1 MTATQPVPSAS
12 PVSGGPVDD
21 LDSVVDLTRGAVDVF
36 DIAARL
42 EASGLSDRSAISR
55 HGRSDIFD
63 LAAHVHRSEGWSMV
77 SGPRRRTPSG
87 MGEAFRRAVLLL
99 CGALL
104 AAAVLG
110 VLRLPTEV
118 VWLVG
123 AIGWVGG
130 QAVAAIGW
138 TRLGWGQGPLGL
150 RRAGGAALLLVALAA
165 ITPQTVA
172 PDRGT
177 AVTAGVLCVTWVAY
191 AGSVPLLVCARRTQL
206 ALWPALAGLLVV
218 GGAVLADR
226 PESDTVVLAAGGATS
241 AVVVSLAAWA
251 VLRAGRPQLPRLED
265 WRAALP
271 AVLQAALL
279 STSLLLLVQ
288 TVPTQSAAP
297 LVVASVVGAATADP
311 AIAILRAHLR
321 RSASRLF
328 LLAAAAREAR
338 RAAVVAAASTAAV
351 SALAAVIVVLVLRA
365 GTPDWWATVVP
376 AAAFTSV
383 ATTAAVLTALG
394 APVRAV
400 LAAALATLYAGSA
413 FLIGALTAGIV
424 FPFSLVLAVVLL
436 LHRVSDPR
444 VAA

>member
-1 MTATQPVPSAS
+1 MTATQSAPSDPPVQ
-12 PVSGGPVDD
+12 
-21 LDSVVDLTRGAVDVF
+21 DLTPVYNVARGAVDVF

-42 EASGLSDRSAISR
+42 EASGISDRSAGR
-55 HGRSDIFD
+55 HGHADVFD
-63 LAAHVHRSEGWSMV
+63 LAALVHRSEGWAMV

-87 MGEAFRRAVLLL
+87 MGEAARRAILLL

-104 AAAVLG
+104 AAAVLD
-110 VLRLPTEV
+110 VLRLATDV

-123 AIGWVGG
+123 VTGWVGG

-150 RRAGGAALLLVALAA
+150 RRGTGAALLMLGVAA
-165 ITPQTVA
+165 VA
-172 PDRGT
+172 PLLFADGRDT
-177 AVTAGVLCVTWVAY
+177 AVPAVTLCVTWVAY
-191 AGSVPLLVCARRTQL
+191 AGSVPLLVCARRTSL
-206 ALWPALAGLLVV
+206 ALWPALVGLVV
-218 GGAVLADR
+218 AGGALVADR
-226 PESDTVVLAAGGATS
+226 PWSGAVVLSAAALTT
-241 AVVVSLAAWA
+241 AVVVGLAARA
-251 VLRAGRPQLPRLED
+251 VSAAGRPQLPRRED
-265 WRAALP
+265 WRAAAP
-271 AVLQAALL
+271 AVAQAGLL

-288 TVPTQSAAP
+288 TVPQHSAAP

-321 RSASRLF
+321 SSAARLYF
-328 LLAAAAREAR
+328 VAAAAREAR
-338 RAAVVAAASTAAV
+338 RAAIVAAGSTAAV
-351 SALAAVIVVLVLRA
+351 SAIAAVTVVLVLRA

-400 LAAALATLYAGSA
+400 LAAALATVYAGAA
-413 FLIGALTAGIV
+413 FLVGALTAGIV
-424 FPFSLVLAVVLL
+424 FPISLIVAIVLL

-444 VAA
+444 VAT

>member
-1 MTATQPVPSAS
+1 MTATQPAPGGTPVPAE
-12 PVSGGPVDD
+12 PANDF
-21 LDSVVDLTRGAVDVF
+21 DSVVHLTRGAVDVF

-63 LAAHVHRSEGWSMV
+63 LAALVQHSEGWSMV

-123 AIGWVGG
+123 GIGWVGG

-150 RRAGGAALLLVALAA
+150 RRAGGAALLLIGIAA
-165 ITPQTVA
+165 IAPMTVA
-172 PDRGT
+172 PDRAT
-177 AVTAGVLCVTWVAY
+177 ELTAGLLCVAWVAY
-191 AGSVPLLVCARRTQL
+191 AGSVPLLVCARRTHH
-206 ALWPALAGLLVV
+206 ALWPALVGLLVV
-218 GGAVLADR
+218 GGTVLADP
-226 PESDTVVLAAGGATS
+226 PESDTVVLAAAGATS
-241 AVVVSLAAWA
+241 LVVVSLAGRA
-251 VLRAGRPQLPRLED
+251 VLRAGRPQLPHVED
-265 WRAALP
+265 WRAAVP

-279 STSLLLLVQ
+279 STGLLLLVQ
-288 TVPTQSAAP
+288 TVPAPSAAP

-311 AIAILRAHLR
+311 AIAILRAHLQS
-321 RSASRLF
+321 SAARLF

-338 RAAVVAAASTAAV
+338 RAAIVAAGSTAAV

-365 GTPDWWATVVP
+365 GAPDWWATVVP

-400 LAAALATLYAGSA
+400 LASALVTLYAGAA
-413 FLIGALTAGIV
+413 FLVGALAAGIV
-424 FPFSLVLAVVLL
+424 FPFTLVVAVVLL